1 MFFVFKSLNQSK
13 IFAYGDIMKTKII
26 FITAFL
32 LCSFIS
38 AFAQKAEPNRIQF
51 ARGKSSAT
59 LSGTLSNDEQMEYVF
74 GAKAGQKITLK
85 VTSVP
90 RGSFF
95 DFDLQ
100 GDGFDLET
108 EYDYYT
114 NYTFT
119 APETGD
125 YLVYVRKRPTEAT
138 IKAKFYL
145 TLTIK

>member
-1 MFFVFKSLNQSK
+1 
-13 IFAYGDIMKTKII
+13 MKTKLFFIAII
-26 FITAFL
+26 LVSGFAN
-32 LCSFIS
+32 
-38 AFAQKAEPNRIQF
+38 AFAQKAEPQRIQF
-51 ARGKSSAT
+51 ARGKSSAN
-59 LSGTLSNDEQMEYVF
+59 LSGTLSNNQEMHYVF

-85 VTSVP
+85 VTSAP
-90 RGSFF
+90 KGNFF

-114 NYTFT
+114 NYSFT

-125 YLVYVRKRPTEAT
+125 YLVFVRKRPTEKT
-138 IKAKFYL
+138 TTAKFYL

>member
-1 MFFVFKSLNQSK
+1 MR
-13 IFAYGDIMKTKII
+13 TKII
-26 FITAFL
+26 FFAIIL
-32 LCSFIS
+32 LGSFVS
-38 AFAQKAEPNRIQF
+38 AFAQKAEPNRINF

-59 LSGTLSNDEQMEYVF
+59 LSGTLSNNEQMEYVF

-90 RGSFF
+90 RGNFF

-100 GDGFDLET
+100 GDGFDLST

-114 NYTFT
+114 NYSFT

-125 YLVYVRKRPTEAT
+125 YFVFVRKRATEKT
-138 IKAKFYL
+138 TTAKFFL

>member
-1 MFFVFKSLNQSK
+1 
-13 IFAYGDIMKTKII
+13 MKTKLI
-26 FITAFL
+26 FTATIL
-32 LCSFIS
+32 LCSFVS

-51 ARGKSSAT
+51 ARGKSSAILT
-59 LSGTLSNDEQMEYVF
+59 GTLSNNDQMDYVF

-85 VTSVP
+85 VTSQP
-90 RGSFF
+90 KGNFF

-100 GDGFDLET
+100 GVDFELEA

-114 NYTFT
+114 NYSFT

-125 YLVYVRKRPTEAT
+125 YLVFVRKRPTEKT
-138 IKAKFYL
+138 PTAKFFL

>member
-1 MFFVFKSLNQSK
+1 MR
-13 IFAYGDIMKTKII
+13 TKII
-26 FITAFL
+26 FIATIL
-32 LCSFIS
+32 LCSFVS
-38 AFAQKAEPNRIQF
+38 AFAQKAEPNRINF

-59 LSGTLSNDEQMEYVF
+59 LSGTLSNNDQMDYVF

-85 VTSVP
+85 VTSSP
-90 RGSFF
+90 KGNFF

-100 GDGFDLET
+100 GYGFDLET

-114 NYTFT
+114 NYSFT

-125 YLVYVRKRPTEAT
+125 YLVFVRKRPTEKT
-138 IKAKFYL
+138 PRAKFYF